1 MPRANMILTEET
13 LAELD
18 KFADSLGI
26 SRSKA
31 AEMILGGTL
40 GTAPDGVIGVL
51 GAMFGAGWE
60 KTRSKR
66 KNGLEGVTDAQ
77 TVA

>member
-13 LAELD
+13 LSELD
-18 KFADSLGI
+18 KFAESLGI

-31 AEMILGGTL
+31 AEMILSGTL
-40 GTAPDGVIGVL
+40 GTAPDGVVGVL
-51 GAMFGAGWE
+51 RSFFGAGWE

-66 KNGLEGVTDAQ
+66 KNGLEGATDAQ